1 MRRNNLPG
9 RSQRENVLA
18 AITTRFCWCIT
29 LYLLCHQ
36 QVVAQTLT
44 KQFPPPVA
52 VAAGAPASLRADFFS
67 GQEADQTSIPRAEAV
82 PPPPKG
88 YPVHIAAREQ
98 GKSGAIWTL
107 TGEVEIEYRE
117 YTVHADKVIYNEATG
132 VVHADGH
139 LHLAGGP
146 DDEQIDADHGE
157 MNVNDDTGHFYEVSG
172 SIGVR
177 RVPAVN
183 SLLYTTSNPF
193 VFTGREVIKN
203 GPERYQILHGS
214 MTSCR
219 LPKPDWELL
228 SSKINVVDGK
238 ATARN
243 SWFTLLRVPA
253 LFLPYVT
260 HPVNSD
266 GRQSGFLIPIGSN
279 STTKGSIVG
288 EEVYWVIGR
297 SADLTVGAQYWSKQ
311 GFAPNAEFRY
321 RGRGL
326 DFLTV
331 NFHALL
337 DRRTPDQGGEDALLT
352 GRYDFSANTRTVA
365 DIEYLSSYV
374 YRLAFEEN
382 FTVATSSEVKSQA
395 FLQHERSGI
404 FESAY
409 LGRYQSFESET
420 AGDEI
425 RILHLPSLQAEAV
438 DHPLWGTPLLGGFN
452 VSVDTLTRSE
462 PLFHARNVERL
473 DLHPHLALP
482 ISLGGWTIRPE
493 IGARETFYS
502 RSEILPSASPTSGN
516 ISPTEESATLNR
528 EDFEASVEVRPPVV
542 ERDFSAPWLEKLLGS
557 DVRHTIEP
565 DLEYR
570 YVTGINNFN
579 SVLRIDQID
588 VVSNTNELEY
598 GLTQHLFV
606 RNGRT
611 HRCRDDEA
619 QTATGICGGG
629 PIDWLSWRIAQKF
642 FYNSN
647 FGGAVIEGQRNVLAT
662 TLDLTGAAF
671 LYGPRSISPVISRLR
686 VRPTGS
692 AEVEWDLDYDP
703 KAGRINSSDVFA
715 TYQRGDIRVSAGQ
728 FKLNALD
735 VNSTPGPVTSPA
747 NVTAAITNYNQ
758 ARLAVSYGNSAHA
771 GFGVGISGGYDFVQE
786 QLQFG
791 TAQATYNWD
800 CCGIS
805 VGYRRY
811 SLGTVRNEGQ
821 VIYSVT
827 LAGVATAGNLRRAEK
842 IF

>member
-1 MRRNNLPG
+1 LPG
-9 RSQRENVLA
+9 RPQSHNVLLEM
-18 AITTRFCWCIT
+18 TTRFCWCIT
-29 LYLLCHQ
+29 LYILCHQ
-36 QVVAQTLT
+36 QVAAQTLT
-44 KQFPPPVA
+44 NQFPPPSEM
-52 VAAGAPASLRADFFS
+52 VAASAQTLVSNPVHTQDADPT
-67 GQEADQTSIPRAEAV
+67 AIPRAQVV

-98 GKSGAIWTL
+98 TKSGDIWTL
-107 TGEVEIEYRE
+107 TGSVEIQYRE
-117 YTVHADKVIYNEATG
+117 YVVHADKITYDQATG
-132 VVHADGH
+132 EVHADGH

-146 DDEQIDADHGE
+146 DDEQIDADRGT
-157 MNVNDDTGHFYEVSG
+157 MSVNDDTGHFYDVSG

-177 RVPAVN
+177 RVPPAN

-193 VFTGREVIKN
+193 VFTGREVFKD
-203 GPERYQILHGS
+203 GPQRYRILHGS

-228 SSKINVVDGK
+228 SSKINAVDGK

-243 SWFTLLRVPA
+243 SWFTLLHVPL
-253 LFLPYVT
+253 LFLPYVS
-260 HPVNSD
+260 HPVD
-266 GRQSGFLIPIGSN
+266 TDERQSGFLIPIGSN

-297 SADLTVGAQYWSKQ
+297 SADLTVGSQYWSKQ
-311 GFAPNAEFRY
+311 GFAPSAEFRY
-321 RGRGL
+321 KGAGL
-326 DFLTV
+326 DFLTA

-337 DRRTPDQGGEDALLT
+337 DRRTPNQGGEDAILR
-352 GRYDFSANTRTVA
+352 GRYDFSANARAVA

-395 FLQHERSGI
+395 FLQNESRGV
-404 FESAY
+404 FESVY

-420 AGDEI
+420 PGDEI

-452 VSVDTLTRSE
+452 VSIDTLTRSE
-462 PLFHARNVERL
+462 PLFHARNVERI
-473 DLHPHLALP
+473 DLYPHLALP
-482 ISLGGWTIRPE
+482 MSLGGWTIRSE
-493 IGARETFYS
+493 IAGRETFYT
-502 RSEILPSASPTSGN
+502 RSEILPSASPTSGG
-516 ISPTEESATLNR
+516 ISPTEEPANLNR
-528 EDFEASVEVRPPVV
+528 EDFEASVEVRPPAV

-557 DVRHTIEP
+557 NVRHTIEP
-565 DLEYR
+565 DLHYR

-579 SVLRIDQID
+579 SVLRIDQVD

-606 RNGRT
+606 RNSRT
-611 HRCRDDEA
+611 HPCRDDEA

-629 PIDWLSWRIAQKF
+629 PVDWLSWRIAQRF

-647 FGGAVIEGQRNVLAT
+647 FGGAVIAGERNVLAT

-686 VRPTGS
+686 VKPTAS
-692 AEVEWDLDYDP
+692 SDIEWDLDYDP

-735 VNSTPGPVTSPA
+735 VNSNPGPVTSPA
-747 NVTAAITNYNQ
+747 NVTAAVTNYNQ

-771 GFGVGISGGYDFVQE
+771 GFGVGISGGYDFVQD

-800 CCGIS
+800 CCGVSI
-805 VGYRRY
+805 GYRRY